1 MTPTPPHISDM
12 HSTSAAGVWI
22 VTNGDIRGCL
32 AFSLRGMPLSRKEE
46 GPASLLLAGATE
58 GSLFALS
65 IPSPPARDNPSFFG
79 ILPCILDLSRLALVD
94 ADTPRSCFCTFV
106 ACERPRRGTA
116 GVSVVM
122 GLDLML

>member
-1 MTPTPPHISDM
+1 MTPTPPHTYQTCTVYPLPASGLLPM
-12 HSTSAAGVWI
+12 GTSEV
-22 VTNGDIRGCL
+22 VC
-32 AFSLRGMPLSRKEE
+32 FSLRGMPLSRKEE